1 MANTGIGAAVARKE
15 DGRFLHGRGQFVGD
29 IKLAGMLDAAF
40 VRSPVAH
47 GRIVSIDVPEQFHEA
62 VFTAKDLTGLKTI
75 RANSGLKGFKSS
87 EQPPLASNK
96 VRLVGE
102 LLAVCVGGNRAL
114 AEDVVDEVFA
124 NIEELEPVTDM
135 LSARA
140 PDVPLVHEEWGD
152 NVFLETNVDTGV
164 EAALASA
171 PVKISRRLRMSRQ
184 CMAPIEGRGVVA
196 EWNHRTQQL
205 VVHTAT
211 QIPHIVRTGLAECL
225 GLDESA
231 VRVIAPDV
239 GGGFGYKAILLPEEL
254 VVCWLAIH
262 LHRPVRWL
270 EDRREALTA
279 SANAREHY
287 YDITLCA
294 DEEGKFLALD
304 AKVTVDAG
312 AYSSYPF
319 TACLEATQVAS
330 ILPGPYNFPAYR
342 CQTWSVAT
350 NKCPILPYRGVARA
364 GVCYALESM
373 VDLVAR
379 KINKEPHDVRL
390 ENLITPEQMPFD
402 NIVNKH
408 FDSGDYPECL
418 KRAAA
423 AIDVEGVRKRQVLG
437 EPDGRLVGLGMGIFN
452 EQAAHGTAVYSAW
465 GIPMIPGY
473 EQAFVR
479 FTPDGG
485 LEVRVGIQCHG
496 QGSETTLAQVAHEIL
511 GLDIESIKIVHGDT
525 ELSPYSTGT
534 WGSRVMVMSG
544 GAVATAC
551 EKLCERIQL
560 IGAHL
565 LQAELED
572 TQVEDGYVKAPS
584 GQISLI
590 DVARTWYHRPQD
602 LPADVDRQGLE
613 VTAGYKLRRDDGTF
627 SYAAHA
633 AVLAIDPNF
642 GMVEIIKYVVVEDGG
657 VLINPMI
664 VDGQILGGV
673 AQGIGTAL
681 YEEMPFDENGQPLF
695 STLAD
700 YVLPGATE
708 VPNIHIEHMETP
720 SPYSLFGQ
728 KGIGEGGAI
737 GSVAAVTNAVNDA
750 LCRVGAEVCET
761 PMTPRRILTAI
772 QDAKS
777 QRESVGT

>member
-184 CMAPIEGRGVVA
+184 CMAPLEGRGVVA

-270 EDRREALTA
+270 EDRREALTGGDRDVHVILYIAHNRRAIGEHGIFVEVRVELLKPATQCSRFCGVHLSMDLHTYIDVWTHGFTDCAAPSYGVLFHFSVCFVHPVPRSKSAEANRGEALFCCGYRA
-279 SANAREHY
+279 SRKIVNRIAANVHVA
-287 YDITLCA
+287 A
-294 DEEGKFLALD
+294 DSVAGLAAHEFIYGDAQALALD
-304 AKVTVDAG
+304 V
-312 AYSSYPF
+312 
-319 TACLEATQVAS
+319 
-330 ILPGPYNFPAYR
+330 
-342 CQTWSVAT
+342 
-350 NKCPILPYRGVARA
+350 
-364 GVCYALESM
+364 
-373 VDLVAR
+373 
-379 KINKEPHDVRL
+379 
-390 ENLITPEQMPFD
+390 
-402 NIVNKH
+402 
-408 FDSGDYPECL
+408 
-418 KRAAA
+418 
-423 AIDVEGVRKRQVLG
+423 
-437 EPDGRLVGLGMGIFN
+437 
-452 EQAAHGTAVYSAW
+452 
-465 GIPMIPGY
+465 
-473 EQAFVR
+473 
-479 FTPDGG
+479 
-485 LEVRVGIQCHG
+485 
-496 QGSETTLAQVAHEIL
+496 
-511 GLDIESIKIVHGDT
+511 
-525 ELSPYSTGT
+525 
-534 WGSRVMVMSG
+534 
-544 GAVATAC
+544 
-551 EKLCERIQL
+551 
-560 IGAHL
+560 
-565 LQAELED
+565 
-572 TQVEDGYVKAPS
+572 
-584 GQISLI
+584 
-590 DVARTWYHRPQD
+590 PQR
-602 LPADVDRQGLE
+602 DVDR
-613 VTAGYKLRRDDGTF
+613 
-627 SYAAHA
+627 
-633 AVLAIDPNF
+633 
-642 GMVEIIKYVVVEDGG
+642 
-657 VLINPMI
+657 
-664 VDGQILGGV
+664 
-673 AQGIGTAL
+673 
-681 YEEMPFDENGQPLF
+681 
-695 STLAD
+695 
-700 YVLPGATE
+700 
-708 VPNIHIEHMETP
+708 
-720 SPYSLFGQ
+720 
-728 KGIGEGGAI
+728 
-737 GSVAAVTNAVNDA
+737 
-750 LCRVGAEVCET
+750 
-761 PMTPRRILTAI
+761 
-772 QDAKS
+772 
-777 QRESVGT
+777 